1 MELQD
6 LSKYSSSFYE
16 EIYKDLYKNEFYIKN
31 NSNLKSIVEAIIN
44 MPKSN
49 NQTYIKQ
56 LEFYPLAVD
65 FLKSIYNNKYSFED
79 IARKID
85 VSNEFLYIWYESFN
99 KGKVVTPVNFKKDT
113 IEKITEIVLNDKLYE
128 YVSKNNIKEEDI
140 NIDLIIPII
149 IKEAKSLY
157 ETPKKTSSNKLNI

>member
-6 LSKYSSSFYE
+6 LSKYSSNFYE
-16 EIYKDLYKNEFYIKN
+16 EIYKDLYKNEIYLKN
-31 NSNLKSIVEAIIN
+31 NSNLKSIIEKIVD
-44 MPKSN
+44 MPKAS

-65 FLKSIYNNKYSFED
+65 FLKAIYNNKHSFED
-79 IARKID
+79 VARTID

-99 KGKVVTPVNFKKDT
+99 QGKIVTPVNFKKDT
-113 IEKITEIVLNDKLYE
+113 IEKISEIVLNDKLYE

-149 IKEAKSLY
+149 IKETKALY
-157 ETPKKTSSNKLNI
+157 EPPKKTSSNKLNI